1 MEIVTTREGDVVT
14 TTIKLDSNQDVLDNA
29 DNFED
34 ALDNA
39 FEPDEKDILSVE
51 FTYRYRE

>member
-1 MEIVTTREGDVVT
+1 MEIITTRDGVITT
-14 TTIKLDSNQDVLDNA
+14 TTIKVVGNQDFLDNA
-29 DNFED
+29 DNFSD

-39 FEPDEKDILSVE
+39 FDPGSRNIIGVE